1 MKRMLSLLLMLLTL
15 SMTCP
20 ALAEENVVAPEVAFR
35 SSFIIGQ
42 KDHEVSVTIRCLNK
56 SSVTVPEKY
65 LELRNHRGEVLERAF
80 WRNPQKDLTFSVYVT
95 EEMLGGQQLS
105 VYLDGEK
112 INTDDAYAAFYDSS
126 VPRVKLLNPSEP
138 AVSAMIVCAGAT
150 ENQLTDMLNVLD
162 KYGVKATFFITG
174 DFLRNTPEY
183 AKRILEAGHEIGSH
197 GNNLIDMT
205 QVTYDRARHNISV
218 LNDEC
223 EELLGFRPRLFY
235 AHKGATNGNIT
246 AIARAEGMEE
256 CLYTIDARDW
266 SESYRW
272 LYNQMV
278 SFVTSDRVVSGSLIQ
293 FHINGY
299 HSAEVLDAGLDNW
312 INVRGYRVV
321 TISELMALSGREYPA
336 MPDIPEAE

>member
-20 ALAEENVVAPEVAFR
+20 ALAEENVVAPKVAFR
-35 SSFIIGQ
+35 SDFIIGQ

-56 SSVTVPEKY
+56 NSVTVPEKY

-80 WRNPQKDLTFSVYVT
+80 WRNPQHDLTFSVYVT

-105 VYLDGEK
+105 VYLDGVK
-112 INTDDAYAAFYDSS
+112 INTEDAYAAFYDSS
-126 VPRVKLLNPSEP
+126 VSRVKQLNPSEP
-138 AVSAMIVCAGAT
+138 AVSAMIVCSGAT
-150 ENQLTDMLNVLD
+150 ESQLNDMLNVLD

-183 AKRILEAGHEIGSH
+183 AKRIVEAGHEIGSH

-205 QVTYDRARHNISV
+205 QVTYDRARRNISV

-223 EELLGFRPRLFY
+223 EEVLGIRPRLFY
-235 AHKGATNGNIT
+235 AHMGSTNGNIT

-266 SESYRW
+266 SESYRG

-299 HSAEVLDAGLDNW
+299 QSAEVLDAGLDNW
-312 INVRGYRVV
+312 INVRGYKVV
-321 TISELMALSGREYPA
+321 TVSELMALSGREFPA